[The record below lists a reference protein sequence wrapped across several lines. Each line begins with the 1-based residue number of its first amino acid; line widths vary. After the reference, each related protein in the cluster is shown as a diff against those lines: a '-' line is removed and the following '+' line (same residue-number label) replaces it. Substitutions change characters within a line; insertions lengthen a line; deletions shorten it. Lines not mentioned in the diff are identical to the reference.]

1 MAAFFQSLHKTLSA
15 GVVLLIVI
23 IILAGLMSGQFI
35 RLNGPWWAFFWRWL
49 HIMTGVM
56 WMGLLWYLNFVQT
69 PTVPKIEP
77 AEHRAAITKFIAPN
91 VLFWFRYSALATV
104 VFGLTLAIYKNSL
117 IPGYLV
123 QAFTFHKPYYPIGI
137 GMWLAI
143 IMAINVWFI
152 IWPNQKKVLG
162 IVAATPDEKAA
173 AGRLAGMTSRINTM
187 LSIPMLYCMVAQQN
201 GGL

>member
-1 MAAFFQSLHKTLSA
+1 MAAFFQDLHRTLAA

-23 IILAGLMSGQFI
+23 IILVGSLSGQFI
-35 RLNGPWWAFFWRWL
+35 RFDAGWWRFFVRWL

-56 WMGLLWYLNFVQT
+56 WVGLLWYLNFVQT

-104 VFGLTLAIYKNSL
+104 IFGLILAWTKDYLIQALTLHRPAY
-117 IPGYLV
+117 V
-123 QAFTFHKPYYPIGI
+123 IGI
-137 GMWLAI
+137 GMWLAL
-143 IMAINVWFI
+143 IMAFNVWFI

-162 IVAATPDEKAA
+162 IVAASADEKAT
-173 AGRLAGMTSRINTM
+173 AGRRAGMTSRINTM
-187 LSIPMLYCMVAQQN
+187 FSIPMLYCMVAQQN
-201 GGL
+201 AGL

>member
-1 MAAFFQSLHKTLSA
+1 MAAFFQSLHRTLVA

-23 IILAGLMSGQFI
+23 IILVGWLSGQFI
-35 RLNGPWWAFFWRWL
+35 QFDAGWWRFFVRWL

-56 WMGLLWYLNFVQT
+56 WVGLLWYLNFVQT

-104 VFGLTLAIYKNSL
+104 IFGLILAWSKD
-117 IPGYLV
+117 YLV
-123 QAFTFHKPYYPIGI
+123 RALTLHRPAYVIGV
-137 GMWLAI
+137 GMWLAL
-143 IMAINVWFI
+143 IMAFNVWFI

-162 IVAATPDEKAA
+162 IVAASADEKAA
-173 AGRLAGMTSRINTM
+173 AGRRAGITSRINTM
-187 LSIPMLYCMVAQQN
+187 FSIPMLYCMVAQQN
-201 GGL
+201 AGL

>member
-1 MAAFFQSLHKTLSA
+1 MVAFFQSLHKTLAA
-15 GVVLLIVI
+15 GVVLLIVLI
-23 IILAGLMSGQFI
+23 IVAGLVGGHFVRI
-35 RLNGPWWAFFWRWL
+35 DHAYGLFFMRWL
-49 HIMTGVM
+49 HIMAGIM

-104 VFGLTLAIYKNSL
+104 GFGLILAVYK
-117 IPGYLV
+117 GYLV
-123 QAFTFHKPYYPIGI
+123 QALTLHRPATAIGI

-143 IMAINVWFI
+143 IMAFNVWFI

-173 AGRLAGMTSRINTM
+173 AARLAGMTSRINTM